1 MNVCPRRWVLISV
14 FALVTALG
22 CSPTATSPSPSSP
35 PTTPPSAATSS
46 MPTGGSAPEYAALEA
61 EIEKAI
67 STGPA
72 TLDSVRAVL
81 VSVDGETKIAH
92 YRHGFTGND
101 YGHVFSVTKSV
112 LSILIGIA
120 LAEGLIDD
128 IDRPLIELLPKHR
141 EAMGGD
147 RDATKVTL
155 RHLMTMS
162 GGFNEFP
169 GGFVWQEAAKPG
181 NSFIDVLLKRRQVL
195 EPGKVFWYSDASAHL
210 VSAVLAAALER
221 ADGDRPRTVLD
232 YAREK
237 LFDPLGISTHPSY
250 SGPLPDPLLTPDF
263 VTADFGWGTDPNGIE
278 LGGFGLRLT
287 PPDMVKIGELYRLGG
302 LWNGQQIVPSGM
314 DPTVH
319 HTGYIRNQSR
329 RHNRPRLRTVLVD
342 HHEAQAGWIPR
353 PRIRRATDRRTAE
366 FASSDRLSV
375 GRAIGQLHRRKGSGT
390 PRQGVGRGFPTMT
403 AGIARAG
410 APRTGRRPRPRS
422 TPSPLPMAAI
432 VCPASP

>member
-1 MNVCPRRWVLISV
+1 MPGVPGISDHLVKLIFDNSEMRMNVCPRRWVLISV
-14 FALVTALG
+14 FTLVAALG

-81 VSVDGETKIAH
+81 VNVDGETKIAH

-120 LAEGLIDD
+120 IADGLIDD

-141 EAMGGD
+141 EAMSGD

-181 NSFIDVLLKRRQVL
+181 NSFIDVLLKRRQRL

-210 VSAVLAAALER
+210 VSAVLEAALER
-221 ADGDRPRTVLD
+221 ADGADSRTVLD

-237 LFDPLGISTHPSY
+237 LFDPLGIPTHPSY
-250 SGPLPDPLLTPDF
+250 SGPLPDALLTPDF

-287 PPDMVKIGELYRLGG
+287 APDMMKIGELYRLGG
-302 LWNGQQIVPSGM
+302 VWNGQQIVPS
-314 DPTVH
+314 
-319 HTGYIRNQSR
+319 
-329 RHNRPRLRTVLVD
+329 
-342 HHEAQAGWIPR
+342 AW
-353 PRIRRATDRRTAE
+353 IRRCTSAATFETEVGGIPDLDYGLFWWIITKPRGAGYLALGFGGQRILVLPKSRAVIVYLTNVQ
-366 FASSDRLSV
+366 SDSYIDD
-375 GRAIGQLHRRKGSGT
+375 GRDLE
-390 PRQGVGRGFPTMT
+390 
-403 AGIARAG
+403 
-410 APRTGRRPRPRS
+410 
-422 TPSPLPMAAI
+422 PLDKVLDEAFLR
-432 VCPASP
+432 